1 VTGIADLEPDDQ
13 RLLQEVIRFVDDEVI
28 PAAAER
34 DAIGQYPADLVTRM
48 KDLGLFRASSM
59 SLPLYARIAEEIGR
73 GWISLSP
80 ILNAHGSMVWAI
92 ENYGTPDQRASL
104 LPELLSGRK
113 IAALALTEPHGG
125 TDLQAVRSTAVHVD
139 DKLRIDAHKTFIT
152 HSRHADLLLMLVR
165 TTPDAGPD
173 QRGPGH
179 HGLSLVVLEAGEW
192 EVVRDL
198 GKLGSRSVETCE
210 LRVTGQIVDADRIV
224 GGRPGNGFA
233 QVMNCLEVGRI
244 AVAAAAIGVGRA
256 ALRAAVER
264 SREREAFGRPIARF
278 QNVTTSI
285 GRAAIRLKAAHALLI
300 DAAVTKQRGGRHDA
314 ITSGAKVFAAETAV
328 ETALAAMEIHGGSG
342 YLTENDPER
351 FLRDATLYLAGEG
364 ANGVLTDL
372 VGRRLVTG
380 SLPAG
385 WI

>member
-1 VTGIADLEPDDQ
+1 LIGVEHVEPADQQLF
-13 RLLQEVIRFVDDEVI
+13 REVVQFVDDEVI
-28 PAAAER
+28 PVAAER
-34 DAIGQYPADLVTRM
+34 DAAGQYPADLVRRM
-48 KDLGLFRASSM
+48 KHLGLFQASSV
-59 SLPLYARIAEEIGR
+59 SLPLYAMIAEEIGR

-80 ILNAHGSMVWAI
+80 ILNAHGAMVWAI
-92 ENYGTPDQRASL
+92 KTYGTPDQRASR
-104 LPELLSGRK
+104 LPDLLSGRK
-113 IAALALTEPHGG
+113 IAALALTEPQGG
-125 TDLQAVRSTAVHVD
+125 TDLQAVRSTAID
-139 DKLRIDAHKTFIT
+139 MDGKLRIDAHKTFIT

-165 TTPDAGPD
+165 TTADPA
-173 QRGPGH
+173 PGH
-179 HGLSLVVLEAGEW
+179 HSLSLVVLEAGEW

-210 LRVTGQIVDADRIV
+210 LRVTGQIVDVDRIV
-224 GGRPGNGFA
+224 GGRPGDGFA
-233 QVMNCLEVGRI
+233 QVMDCLEVGRI
-244 AVAAAAIGVGRA
+244 AVAAAAVGVGRA

-285 GRAAIRLKAAHALLI
+285 GRAAIRLKAAHALLM
-300 DAAVTKQRGGRHDA
+300 DAAAAKQGGGRHDA
-314 ITSGAKVFAAETAV
+314 ITSAAKVFAAETAV

-342 YLTENDPER
+342 YLTGNDPER

>member
-1 VTGIADLEPDDQ
+1 LIGVEHVEPADQQLF
-13 RLLQEVIRFVDDEVI
+13 REVVQFVDDEVI
-28 PAAAER
+28 PVAAER
-34 DAIGQYPADLVTRM
+34 DAAGQYPADLVRRM
-48 KDLGLFRASSM
+48 KHLGLFQASSV
-59 SLPLYARIAEEIGR
+59 SLPLYAMIAEEIGR

-113 IAALALTEPHGG
+113 IAALALTEPQGG
-125 TDLQAVRSTAVHVD
+125 TDLQAVRSTAID
-139 DKLRIDAHKTFIT
+139 MDGKLRIDAHKTFIT

-165 TTPDAGPD
+165 TTADPA
-173 QRGPGH
+173 PGH
-179 HGLSLVVLEAGEW
+179 HSLSLVVLEAGEW

-210 LRVTGQIVDADRIV
+210 LRVTGQIVDVDRIV
-224 GGRPGNGFA
+224 GGRPGDGFA
-233 QVMNCLEVGRI
+233 QVMDCLEVGRI
-244 AVAAAAIGVGRA
+244 AVAAAAVGVGRA

-285 GRAAIRLKAAHALLI
+285 GRAAIRLKAAHALLM
-300 DAAVTKQRGGRHDA
+300 DAAAAKQGGGRHDA
-314 ITSGAKVFAAETAV
+314 ITSAAKVFAAETAV

-342 YLTENDPER
+342 YLTGNDPER